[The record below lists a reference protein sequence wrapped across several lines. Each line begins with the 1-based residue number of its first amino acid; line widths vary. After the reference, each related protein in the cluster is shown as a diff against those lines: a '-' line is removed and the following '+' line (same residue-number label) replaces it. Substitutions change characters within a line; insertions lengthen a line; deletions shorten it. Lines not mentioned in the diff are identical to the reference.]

1 MERAFYQLL
10 NQEGNVDNDATDHL
24 TATDHRETIV
34 HLNDPITTEELRK
47 AVKAANNGKAPG
59 LDGIP
64 AEVIKHCGD
73 GLLQQLI
80 SVKCTRSNCLRR
92 SKAGLTAHLKTC
104 NTQHRR

>member
-10 NQEGNVDNDATDHL
+10 NQEGNVDNDANDHL
-24 TATDHRETIV
+24 TARETIV
-34 HLNDPITTEELRK
+34 HLNDPITMEELK
-47 AVKAANNGKAPG
+47 KSVKAANIGKAPG

-64 AEVIKHCGD
+64 AEVIKHGGD
-73 GLLQQLI
+73 GLLQQLL

-92 SKAGLTAHLKTC
+92 SKAGLTAHLRTC